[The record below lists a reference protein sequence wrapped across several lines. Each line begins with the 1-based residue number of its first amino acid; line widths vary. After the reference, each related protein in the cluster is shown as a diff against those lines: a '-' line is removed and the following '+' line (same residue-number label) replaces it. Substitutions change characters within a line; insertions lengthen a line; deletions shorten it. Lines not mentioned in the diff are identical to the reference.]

1 MAIFKFYQIYRS
13 IKEVV
18 GEDMANNLFPEYST
32 LPDKMPPNEQAQL
45 GKIVMDRLDA
55 MLDKEA
61 VVKVRQSHTCNLS
74 KEQIAIIH
82 EIKKKTDIL
91 DEIIR
96 EYSEFLSPGS
106 VRRDG
111 DMLHVSFGL
120 GKCVCGMFRKLE
132 SYEPMPMSWCECCNG
147 HVIKMYSMLCDK
159 PVKSEI
165 VEAIVCGG
173 SDCVFKILI

>member
-18 GEDMANNLFPEYST
+18 GEEMAHRLFPEYST

-45 GKIVMDRLDA
+45 GKLVMDRLDA
-55 MLDKEA
+55 MLDKET
-61 VVKVRQSHTCNLS
+61 VIKIRQCHTCNPS
-74 KEQIAIIH
+74 IEQLAKII
-82 EIKKKTDIL
+82 ELKQKSDNI

-111 DMLHVSFGL
+111 DLLYVSFGL
-120 GKCVCGMFRKLE
+120 DKCVCGMFRKLE
-132 SYEPMPMSWCECCNG
+132 TYEPMSTSWCECCNG
-147 HVIKMYSMLCDK
+147 HVIKMYSMICDRN
-159 PVKSEI
+159 VKSEI
-165 VEAIVCGG
+165 LDAVACGG
-173 SDCVFKILI
+173 SDCVFKVQI